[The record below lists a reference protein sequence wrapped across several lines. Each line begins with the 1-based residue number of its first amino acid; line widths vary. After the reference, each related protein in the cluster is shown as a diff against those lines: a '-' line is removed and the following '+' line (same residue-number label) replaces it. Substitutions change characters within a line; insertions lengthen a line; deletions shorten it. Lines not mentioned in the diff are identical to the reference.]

1 MPVRERRV
9 RRACQA
15 NPHVV
20 EQIDDRPY
28 ALRRRRRRSG
38 GHPHD
43 AGAPAHSAD
52 DQLQRPGSRDP
63 ARRRPERRARRPK
76 AARDLEFVGLR
87 RSECVAGDGAGAG
100 LLSAPAGPRRA
111 FCPGGGRGLGSAI
124 ARALA
129 GDGHDV
135 TFTYRSATNEADALV
150 KELSGAHPAQKFAA
164 RALDL
169 ADKAAI
175 ERFAGEIG
183 SEAPFSVFVHNA
195 GQSYDALAVMMDQ
208 AKAEAAMQ
216 VNFWSFTSLA
226 AKLVRQMMRAK
237 DGRVVV
243 IGSVTAERGNQ
254 GNAAYAASKAALLGY
269 SRTLAIESAS
279 RGITVNYV
287 APGFIDTEMMAKYGK
302 YRESMEQ
309 QIPARRFP
317 APDHIAGIVAFL
329 LTPQASYITGAYL
342 PVDGG
347 LTAAVGIHR

>member
-1 MPVRERRV
+1 MADSTTRRRV
-9 RRACQA
+9 L
-15 NPHVV
+15 VT
-20 EQIDDRPY
+20 
-28 ALRRRRRRSG
+28 
-38 GHPHD
+38 
-43 AGAPAHSAD
+43 
-52 DQLQRPGSRDP
+52 
-63 ARRRPERRARRPK
+63 
-76 AARDLEFVGLR
+76 
-87 RSECVAGDGAGAG
+87 
-100 LLSAPAGPRRA
+100 
-111 FCPGGGRGLGSAI
+111 GGGRGLGSAI
-124 ARALA
+124 VRMLA
-129 GDGHDV
+129 GAGHDV
-135 TFTYRSATNEADALV
+135 TFTYRSAAAEADALV
-150 KELSGAHPAQKFAA
+150 KELSAAHPRQTFAA
-164 RALDL
+164 RQADL
-169 ADKAAI
+169 ADKAAVEQLAATI
-175 ERFAGEIG
+175 EK
-183 SEAPFSVFVHNA
+183 EAPYSAFVHNA
-195 GQSYDALAVMMDQ
+195 GQSYDTLAVMLDQ

-309 QIPARRFP
+309 QIPAKRF
-317 APDHIAGIVAFL
+317 ASPDDIAGIVAFL

-347 LTAAVGIHR
+347 LTASMGIHR